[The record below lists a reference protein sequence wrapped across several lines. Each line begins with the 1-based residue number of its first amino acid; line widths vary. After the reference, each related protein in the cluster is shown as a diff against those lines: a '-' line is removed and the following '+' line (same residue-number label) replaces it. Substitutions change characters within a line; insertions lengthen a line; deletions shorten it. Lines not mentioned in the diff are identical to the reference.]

1 MNIICEVPMH
11 NNTRYMLE
19 VVCYVL
25 VLNYFH
31 NVNII
36 GTVLTNNVHLS
47 IDIFLLCFYL
57 S

>member
-36 GTVLTNNVHLS
+36 GTVLINNVHLS

-57 S
+57 